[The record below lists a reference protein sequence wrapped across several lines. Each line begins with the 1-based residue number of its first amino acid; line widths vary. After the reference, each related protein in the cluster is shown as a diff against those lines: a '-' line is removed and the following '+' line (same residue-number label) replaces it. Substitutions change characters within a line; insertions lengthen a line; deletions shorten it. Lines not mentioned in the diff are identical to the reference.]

1 MSDTYSNHGDSVLCQ
16 ILPYIPLTSLQ
27 LGRSVYSKEL
37 RAAPKLLFV
46 FKRSVKIHLEELL
59 EWGWFF
65 FQPRKT
71 PLLSQSNIYPASFLW
86 KPKIYFQAHYELLF
100 GQILPE
106 TKLIYWFR

>member
-59 EWGWFF
+59 EWGCFF
-65 FQPRKT
+65 STTQNATLESIKY
-71 PLLSQSNIYPASFLW
+71 LS
-86 KPKIYFQAHYELLF
+86 
-100 GQILPE
+100 
-106 TKLIYWFR
+106 R